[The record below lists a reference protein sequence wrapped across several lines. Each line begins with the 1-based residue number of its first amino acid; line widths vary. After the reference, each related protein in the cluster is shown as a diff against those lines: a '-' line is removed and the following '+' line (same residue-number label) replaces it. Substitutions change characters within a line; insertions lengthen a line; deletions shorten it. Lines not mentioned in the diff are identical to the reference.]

1 MWAVAGVLLGMFF
14 LTSLLGF
21 HLGPHSHAV
30 ATVLG
35 VLGAAWLIATAVSG
49 ESSALLW
56 TLFSADVCLTVGVGL
71 LAWRG
76 LHFDASVSLGHHYHV
91 MGKQGVAKSAL
102 TPDGTVN
109 LMGEDWSATS
119 LNGDVKAGA
128 VVQVI
133 GREGLRLEVWGE
145 DNEALNKGESK

>member
-1 MWAVAGVLLGMFF
+1 MWAVAGILLGAFF

-30 ATVLG
+30 ATLLG
-35 VLGAAWLIATAVSG
+35 IVAAAWLVATAVSG
-49 ESSALLW
+49 ESSAVLW
-56 TLFSADVCLTVGVGL
+56 TLFSADVCLTAGVGL

-76 LHFDASVSLGHHYHV
+76 LHFEAPSSAGHHARL

-102 TPDGTVN
+102 KPDGTVN
-109 LMGEDWSATS
+109 LLGEDWSATS
-119 LNGDVKAGA
+119 LNGDIEAGA

-133 GREGLRLEVWGE
+133 GLNGLRLEVWGE
-145 DNEALNKGESK
+145 DNAVLDKGASQ